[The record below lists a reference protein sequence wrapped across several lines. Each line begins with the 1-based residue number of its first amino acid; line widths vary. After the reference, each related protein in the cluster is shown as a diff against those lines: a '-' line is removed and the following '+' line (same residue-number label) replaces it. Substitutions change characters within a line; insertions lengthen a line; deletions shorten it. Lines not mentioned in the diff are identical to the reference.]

1 MDKLLLRRATKE
13 DAAKF
18 LSLWE
23 ALDSE
28 TEFMLYEPGER
39 KATLEQQA
47 SQLAISKKSKNAAI
61 YVIED
66 TVQSE
71 LVGFTAGRR
80 NTNLRDR
87 YTLNVVIGL
96 RQIYT
101 GKKLGAK
108 LLSELEV
115 WAKSIDIKR
124 LELTVMT
131 ENEFAIS
138 LYKLVGYEIEG
149 TKRMSVHLSSG
160 FKDEYVMS
168 KLL

>member
-1 MDKLLLRRATKE
+1 MDTLVLRRAKKE

-39 KATLEQQA
+39 NTTLEQQR
-47 SQLAISKKSKNAAI
+47 SSLEKSESSEDVAI

-66 TVQSE
+66 TAQSE
-71 LVGFTAGRR
+71 LIGFTAGRR

-87 YTLNVVIGL
+87 YSLSVVIGI
-96 RQIYT
+96 RKIYT
-101 GKKLGAK
+101 GKRHGVK
-108 LLSELEV
+108 LLTELEA
-115 WAKSIDIKR
+115 WAQSIDIKR

-131 ENEFAIS
+131 ENEYAVR
-138 LYKLVGYEIEG
+138 LYKRLGYEVEG

-168 KLL
+168 KLI

>member
-1 MDKLLLRRATKE
+1 
-13 DAAKF
+13 
-18 LSLWE
+18 LSLWR

-39 KATLEQQA
+39 KVTLEEQK
-47 SQLAISKKSKNAAI
+47 SQLARSENVAI

-66 TVQSE
+66 TEQSE

-80 NTNLRDR
+80 SVNLRDR
-87 YTLNVVIGL
+87 YSLNIVIGI
-96 RQIYT
+96 RQTYT
-101 GKKLGAK
+101 GKNLGAR
-108 LLSELEV
+108 LLLELEA

-131 ENEFAIS
+131 ENIFAVR
-138 LYKLVGYEIEG
+138 LYKRIGYEIEG
-149 TKRMSVHLSSG
+149 TKRMSTHLSSG

-168 KLL
+168 KLI